1 LTFTPTRSTSTSAL
15 TPSIDGT
22 QGTARP
28 LAAVDG
34 IAVYTT
40 AITRSASARPFTR
53 RPVPWASKASSRNA
67 SMPLMLLAIAG
78 TARHSAYRSQFVVVT
93 YPWHPLHGQRV
104 RVYGRQRRAGRQ
116 ILYIEV
122 QPGLSREIPAWM
134 CDAAVCAT
142 ISSGPP
148 RIAVAALTEL
158 RAVLDLCSTG
168 RQSDR
173 SLTPMM
179 TKGGSNETSLDQST
193 RSRSRSRRHDHVVG
207 TGARRTAA
215 GARRAAPPSSR
226 QANQGD
232 PDPTGNM

>member
-1 LTFTPTRSTSTSAL
+1 MRPTP
-15 TPSIDGT
+15 P
-22 QGTARP
+22 
-28 LAAVDG
+28 
-34 IAVYTT
+34 
-40 AITRSASARPFTR
+40 
-53 RPVPWASKASSRNA
+53 
-67 SMPLMLLAIAG
+67 AIAG

-179 TKGGSNETSLDQST
+179 TKGDSNETSLDQST

>member
-1 LTFTPTRSTSTSAL
+1 MPRCASGRLRGSFQSESMPPTR
-15 TPSIDGT
+15 
-22 QGTARP
+22 
-28 LAAVDG
+28 
-34 IAVYTT
+34 
-40 AITRSASARPFTR
+40 
-53 RPVPWASKASSRNA
+53 
-67 SMPLMLLAIAG
+67 LAIAG
-78 TARHSAYRSQFVVVT
+78 TARHSAYRSQFVVVA

-173 SLTPMM
+173 SLTPVM
-179 TKGGSNETSLDQST
+179 TKGGSNETSLEQST

>member
-1 LTFTPTRSTSTSAL
+1 MCLHRCTNAIIRAAAARNFISRPAQWRSRASF
-15 TPSIDGT
+15 
-22 QGTARP
+22 
-28 LAAVDG
+28 
-34 IAVYTT
+34 
-40 AITRSASARPFTR
+40 RSAPMRLTH
-53 RPVPWASKASSRNA
+53 
-67 SMPLMLLAIAG
+67 LATAG

-142 ISSGPP
+142 ISWGPP